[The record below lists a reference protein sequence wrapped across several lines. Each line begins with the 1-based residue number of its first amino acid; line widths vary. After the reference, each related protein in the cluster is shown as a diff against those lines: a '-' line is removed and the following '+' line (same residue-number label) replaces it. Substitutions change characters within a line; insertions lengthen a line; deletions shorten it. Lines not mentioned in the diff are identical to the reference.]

1 MTFDFKKPLLALALI
16 GVTGLAHANL
26 ITNGG
31 FEDDLNGWTCQV
43 TDGFCTTGTASGGTP
58 REGANYAWAYEN
70 DDRAQGVLS
79 QSFATNIGS
88 IYSLSLWVG
97 SSGPSPS
104 NNSGVSVGDYSDSFS
119 FAGVAD
125 DNWQLIST
133 NFAALDTTTTLQL
146 LFDTDSG
153 TGQVWFDDVSVE
165 LLGTG
170 NGGGNGGT
178 GVPAP
183 ATPLLIGLGL
193 LGVMGLRRRK

>member
-1 MTFDFKKPLLALALI
+1 MTFDFKKPLLALTLL

-31 FEDDLNGWTCQV
+31 FEDDLNGWTCLV
-43 TDGFCTTGTASGGTP
+43 TDGFCTTGTTSGTP

-70 DDRAQGVLS
+70 DGRAQGVLS
-79 QSFATNIGS
+79 QSFATDIGS

-97 SSGPSPS
+97 SSNPSPS
-104 NNSGVSVGDYSDSFS
+104 NNSGVSVGDYSNSFS
-119 FAGVAD
+119 FAGAGD
-125 DNWQLIST
+125 ANWQLISAS
-133 NFAALDTTTTLQL
+133 FAALDTTTTLQL
-146 LFDTDSG
+146 LFDTDDG
-153 TGQVWFDDVSVE
+153 TGQLWFDDVSVE
-165 LLGTG
+165 RLGTG